1 MKGNAMYKLIT
12 LVPVALLSLSACS
25 TGTIAPTKGESKISG
40 TIKQGFQAKEA
51 EIALNGKVYRGKWVS
66 EDPTKEQLAQ
76 TTLPH
81 KKHLNQ
87 VSMDLKAD
95 DGAKMICKGQTHGL
109 EGDLTCS
116 ADGKDYPVTLK

>member
-1 MKGNAMYKLIT
+1 MKALIT
-12 LVPVALLSLSACS
+12 LGPVVLLSLSACS
-25 TGTIAPTKGESKISG
+25 TGTIAPAKGESKISG
-40 TIKQGFQAKEA
+40 TIKQGFQAKDA

-66 EDPTKEQLAQ
+66 EDPTREQLAQ

-81 KKHLNQ
+81 KKHVNQ
-87 VSMDLKAD
+87 VSIDLKAD
-95 DGAKMICKGQTHGL
+95 DGTRMTCKGQTHGL